1 MIASAESA
9 QARAI
14 AVQRRFLP
22 PQCNRNVSDEW
33 ISHHDEPLYLRHAD
47 MRITLAITLAITLV
61 RPLSDGQ
68 PGMPA

>member
-14 AVQRRFLP
+14 AAQRRFLP

-47 MRITLAITLAITLV
+47 MRITLAITLV
-61 RPLSDGQ
+61 CPLSDGQ
-68 PGMPA
+68 PGMAA

>member
-47 MRITLAITLAITLV
+47 MRITLAITLV

-68 PGMPA
+68 AAMTA